1 MSLID
6 RGDYSIYGVKK
17 VKSVSS
23 FIKMH
28 ALKSAKSRSVIM
40 KADSTTLLNFIK
52 DNQKNQF
59 VIPIYQRLY
68 SWEKEQCKEL
78 WDDIIKIGGDD
89 KMDGHFIG
97 SILYMLDS
105 ITHSNNTLLII
116 DGQQRLTTITLLLT
130 ALRDH
135 LNDEDEFLKKF
146 SYQKIEN
153 DYLINSDK
161 DGDKKFRLILSESDK
176 DTLLYL
182 IDKDRRKP
190 SELSSKIVE
199 NFKLF
204 EEWVSKNTNK
214 LETIFKG
221 LDKLMIVEIALEKGK
236 DDPQLIFE
244 SMNSK
249 GIELTQTDLIRNYI
263 VMETEIEKQEGFY
276 NKYWGAMEEEFKQNK
291 KWFDRFVRH
300 YLTIKTREIPNV
312 NKVYAALKDYWQKE
326 GIGIEDLLKDLQK
339 YCGYFC
345 QIVFKKEADKDL
357 NKALGFLVD
366 LEMDVIYPLL
376 LELYS
381 DYKGGVL
388 SKADFIPIIAL
399 IESYIC
405 RRAVCGLG
413 TNSLNKVFPS
423 FTRYIQKDEYF
434 KSLKAHFGYLTE
446 QQRFPNNDEFKDRFI
461 TINFYKFQKNGYFFE
476 RLENFDTKEPVNTKG
491 LTVEH
496 IMPQTLTEDTEDTE
510 EWKRDLGENFQEIHD
525 KYLHTIGNL
534 TLTGY
539 NPEYSNKSFQEKQGM
554 EKGFKD
560 SPLRL
565 NQDLKD
571 LESFGEEEIKKRA
584 NDLVDLALKIWT
596 YPKLDAETLEKYKP
610 KKDKKEKKVYDL
622 SSYKFGSHSREL
634 FDILSKKIKALDE
647 RITENFNQDYISYK
661 FGKNFV
667 DIVVQS
673 KDLKLYLNMKF
684 NELQDEKNLARDMTN
699 KGHLGNGNIE
709 VKLETKE
716 NIPYCLGLIKQAL
729 EKQMGGR
736 NRQ

>member
-1 MSLID
+1 
-6 RGDYSIYGVKK
+6 
-17 VKSVSS
+17 
-23 FIKMH
+23 
-28 ALKSAKSRSVIM
+28 M

-52 DNQKNQF
+52 DNQKNQL
-59 VIPIYQRLY
+59 VIPIYQRVY
-68 SWEKEQCKEL
+68 SWEKEQCKQL
-78 WDDIIKIGGDD
+78 WDDIIKIGGND
-89 KMDGHFIG
+89 KMDRHFIG
-97 SILYMLDS
+97 SILYVLDG
-105 ITHSNNTLLII
+105 ITHSNNALLII

-130 ALRDH
+130 ALRNHLSDEVKRKEIEDH
-135 LNDEDEFLKKF
+135 
-146 SYQKIEN
+146 
-153 DYLINSDK
+153 YLINSDK

-176 DTLLYL
+176 DTLLSL

-190 SELSSKIVE
+190 SEPSSKIVE

-204 EEWVSKNTNK
+204 EEWIRKNTNQ

-221 LDKLMIVEIALEKGK
+221 LEKLMIVEIALEKGK

-249 GIELTQTDLIRNYI
+249 GMELVQTDLIRNYI
-263 VMETEIEKQEGFY
+263 VMETEIEKQESFY
-276 NKYWGAMEEEFKQNK
+276 NKYWRAMEEEFKQNK
-291 KWFDRFVRH
+291 KWFNQFVRH
-300 YLTIKTREIPNV
+300 YLTIKTREIPNI
-312 NKVYAALKDYWQKE
+312 NKVYVALKDYRQKE

-345 QIVFKKEADKDL
+345 RIVFKKEDNKDL

-381 DYKGGVL
+381 DYNDGVL
-388 SKADFIPIIAL
+388 SKNDFRPSIAL

-405 RRAVCGLG
+405 RRAVCGLA

-423 FTRYIQKDEYF
+423 FTKHIKKDEYF
-434 KSLKAHFGYLTE
+434 ESLKAHFGYLTE
-446 QQRFPNNDEFKDRFI
+446 KQRFPNNDEFKNSFI
-461 TINFYKFQKNGYFFE
+461 TIDFYKFQKKEYFFE

-491 LTVEH
+491 LTTEH
-496 IMPQTLTEDTEDTE
+496 IMPQTLTQ
-510 EWKRDLGENFQEIHD
+510 EWEKDLGENFKEIHN

-534 TLTGY
+534 TKTGY
-539 NPEYSNKSFQEKQGM
+539 NNKYSNKSFKEKQGM

-560 SPLRL
+560 SPLSL
-565 NQDLKD
+565 NQSLRD

-584 NDLVDLALKIWT
+584 NDLADLALKIWT

-622 SSYKFGSHSREL
+622 SSYKFSPHSREL
-634 FDILSKKIKALDE
+634 FDILNKGIKALDE
-647 RITENFNQDYISYK
+647 RITESFMKAYIAYK
-661 FGKNFV
+661 FKTNFV
-667 DIVVQS
+667 DIVVQT

-684 NELQDEKNLARDMTN
+684 NELQDEKNLAEDMTN
-699 KGHLGNGNIE
+699 KHHNGNGDIE

>member
-1 MSLID
+1 MEA
-6 RGDYSIYGVKK
+6 
-17 VKSVSS
+17 
-23 FIKMH
+23 H
-28 ALKSAKSRSVIM
+28 AIPLLK
-40 KADSTTLLNFIK
+40 FIK
-52 DNQKNQF
+52 DNQKNQL
-59 VIPIYQRLY
+59 VIPIYQRVY
-68 SWEKEQCKEL
+68 SWEKEQCKQL

-97 SILYMLDS
+97 SILYVLDG
-105 ITHSNNTLLII
+105 ITHSDNALLII

-135 LNDEDEFLKKF
+135 WSDKRKEIEDH
-146 SYQKIEN
+146 
-153 DYLINSDK
+153 YLINSDK

-176 DTLLYL
+176 DTLLSL
-182 IDKDRRKP
+182 IDKDKGKP

-204 EEWVSKNTNK
+204 EEWISQNTNK

-221 LDKLMIVEIALEKGK
+221 LEKLMIVYIALEKGK

-263 VMETEIEKQEGFY
+263 VMETEIEKQEYFY
-276 NKYWGAMEEEFKQNK
+276 NKYWRAMEEEFKQNK
-291 KWFDRFVRH
+291 KLFDRFVRH
-300 YLTIKTREIPNV
+300 YLTIKTREVPNI
-312 NKVYAALKDYWQKE
+312 NKVYAALKDYRQKE

-366 LEMDVIYPLL
+366 LEMDVVYPLL

-381 DYKGGVL
+381 DYSDGVL

-423 FTRYIQKDEYF
+423 FTKHIQKDQYF

-446 QQRFPNNDEFKDRFI
+446 KQRFPKNDEFKDLFI
-461 TINFYKFQKNGYFFE
+461 TIDFYSFQKRKYFFE
-476 RLENFDTKEPVNTKG
+476 RLENFDTKEPVNTEG
-491 LTVEH
+491 LTIEH
-496 IMPQTLTEDTEDTE
+496 IMPQTLTE
-510 EWKRDLGENFQEIHD
+510 EWEKDLGENFQAIHD

-534 TLTGY
+534 TRTGY
-539 NPEYSNKSFQEKQGM
+539 NQEYSNKSFQEKQGM

-565 NQDLKD
+565 NQGLRDLK
-571 LESFGEEEIKKRA
+571 SFGEEEIKERA
-584 NDLVDLALKIWT
+584 NDLADLALKIWT
-596 YPKLDAETLEKYKP
+596 YPNLDAETLEKYKP
-610 KKDKKEKKVYDL
+610 KKDKKEKEVYDL
-622 SSYKFGSHSREL
+622 NSYKFSSRSREL
-634 FDILSKKIKALDE
+634 FDILSKGIKALDE

-667 DIVVQS
+667 DIVVQN
-673 KDLKLYLNMKF
+673 KDLKLYLNMEF

-699 KGHLGNGNIE
+699 KGHLGNGDIE

>member
-1 MSLID
+1 MEADATPL
-6 RGDYSIYGVKK
+6 
-17 VKSVSS
+17 
-23 FIKMH
+23 
-28 ALKSAKSRSVIM
+28 LK
-40 KADSTTLLNFIK
+40 FIK
-52 DNQKNQF
+52 DNQKNQL
-59 VIPIYQRLY
+59 VIPIYQRVY
-68 SWEKEQCKEL
+68 SWEKEQCKQL
-78 WDDIIKIGGDD
+78 WDDIIKIGGND
-89 KMDGHFIG
+89 KMDGYFIG
-97 SILYMLDS
+97 SILYVIHDDKY
-105 ITHSNNTLLII
+105 SNNVFPII

-130 ALRDH
+130 ALRNHWSDKRK
-135 LNDEDEFLKKF
+135 E
-146 SYQKIEN
+146 IEN
-153 DYLINSDK
+153 HYLINSDK
-161 DGDKKFRLILSESDK
+161 GGDKKFRLILSESDK

-190 SELSSKIVE
+190 SDPSLKIVE

-204 EEWVSKNTNK
+204 EEWIRKNTDK

-221 LDKLMIVEIALEKGK
+221 LEKLMIVGISLKKEEK

-249 GIELTQTDLIRNYI
+249 GMELTQTDLIRNYV

-276 NKYWGAMEEEFKQNK
+276 NKYWRAMEEDFKQNK
-291 KWFDRFVRH
+291 KLFDRFVRH
-300 YLTIKTREIPNV
+300 YLTIKTREIPNIK
-312 NKVYAALKDYWQKE
+312 KVYAAFKDYRQKE

-345 QIVFKKEADKDL
+345 RIVFKKEENKDL

-381 DYKGGVL
+381 DYSDGVL
-388 SKADFIPIIAL
+388 SKDDFISIIAL

-423 FTRYIQKDEYF
+423 FAKHIQKDEYF
-434 KSLKAHFGYLTE
+434 KSLKAHFGSLTE
-446 QQRFPNNDEFKDRFI
+446 KQRFPNNDEFKDCFI
-461 TINFYKFQKNGYFFE
+461 TIDFYKFKKREYFFE
-476 RLENFDTKEPVNTKG
+476 RLENFDRKERVYTHEY
-491 LTVEH
+491 TTEH
-496 IMPQTLTEDTEDTE
+496 IMPQTLEE
-510 EWKRDLGENFQEIHD
+510 EWEKDLGENFQAIHD

-539 NPEYSNKSFQEKQGM
+539 NPEYSNKSFQEKRDM

-565 NQDLKD
+565 NQSLRD

-584 NDLVDLALKIWT
+584 NDLADLALKIWT
-596 YPKLDAETLEKYKP
+596 YPNLNAEMLEKCKP

-634 FDILSKKIKALDE
+634 FDILSKGIKALDE
-647 RITENFNQDYISYK
+647 RITKSFNQDYISYK
-661 FGKNFV
+661 FSKNFL
-667 DIVVQS
+667 DIVVQT

-699 KGHLGNGNIE
+699 KGHLGNGDIE

>member
-1 MSLID
+1 ME
-6 RGDYSIYGVKK
+6 
-17 VKSVSS
+17 
-23 FIKMH
+23 
-28 ALKSAKSRSVIM
+28 
-40 KADSTTLLNFIK
+40 ADATTLLKFIK
-52 DNQKNQF
+52 DNQKNQL
-59 VIPIYQRLY
+59 VIPIYQRVY
-68 SWEKEQCKEL
+68 SWEKEQCKQL
-78 WDDIIKIGGDD
+78 WNDIIKIGGND

-97 SILYMLDS
+97 SILYVLDR
-105 ITHSNNTLLII
+105 ITHSNNALLII

-135 LNDEDEFLKKF
+135 LNDENDEDEFLKKF
-146 SYQKIEN
+146 SCQNIQ
-153 DYLINSDK
+153 DHYLINSDK
-161 DGDKKFRLILSESDK
+161 DGDKKFRLILSDSDK
-176 DTLLYL
+176 DTLLSL
-182 IDKDRRKP
+182 IDKDERKP
-190 SELSSKIVE
+190 SEPSSKIVE

-204 EEWVSKNTNK
+204 EEWISEWISKNTNK

-221 LDKLMIVEIALEKGK
+221 LEKLMIVEIALEKGK

-249 GIELTQTDLIRNYI
+249 GMELTQMDLIRNYI

-276 NKYWGAMEEEFKQNK
+276 NKYWRAMEENFKQNK

-300 YLTIKTREIPNV
+300 YLTIKTGEIPNV
-312 NKVYAALKDYWQKE
+312 NKVYVALKDYRQKE

-339 YCGYFC
+339 YCRYFC
-345 QIVFKKEADKDL
+345 RIVFKKEADKDL

-366 LEMDVIYPLL
+366 LEMDVVYPLL

-381 DYKGGVL
+381 DYSDGVL
-388 SKADFIPIIAL
+388 SKNDFRPSIAL

-423 FTRYIQKDEYF
+423 FTKHIQKNEYF

-446 QQRFPNNDEFKDRFI
+446 KQRFPKNDEFKNLFI
-461 TINFYKFQKNGYFFE
+461 TIDFYKFKKNRYFFE
-476 RLENFDTKEPVNTKG
+476 RLENFNTKEPVNTKEC
-491 LTVEH
+491 TIEH
-496 IMPQTLTEDTEDTE
+496 IMPQKLTE
-510 EWKRDLGENFQEIHD
+510 EWERDLGENFQEIHN

-534 TLTGY
+534 TKTGY
-539 NPEYSNKSFQEKQGM
+539 NQEYSNNSFQQKRDM

-565 NQDLKD
+565 NQSLRDLK
-571 LESFGEEEIKKRA
+571 SFGEEEIKKRA
-584 NDLVDLALKIWT
+584 NDLADWALKIWT

-610 KKDKKEKKVYDL
+610 KKEKKVYDL
-622 SSYKFGSHSREL
+622 SSYKFSPHSREL
-634 FDILSKKIKALDE
+634 FDILSKGIKALDE
-647 RITENFNQDYISYK
+647 RITEKFNQDYISYV
-661 FGKNFV
+661 FDKNFV
-667 DIVVQS
+667 DIVVQN

-684 NELQDEKNLARDMTN
+684 NELQDEKNLASDATN
-699 KGHLGNGNIE
+699 KGHLGNGDIE

>member
-1 MSLID
+1 M
-6 RGDYSIYGVKK
+6 
-17 VKSVSS
+17 
-23 FIKMH
+23 
-28 ALKSAKSRSVIM
+28 
-40 KADSTTLLNFIK
+40 
-52 DNQKNQF
+52 
-59 VIPIYQRLY
+59 
-68 SWEKEQCKEL
+68 
-78 WDDIIKIGGDD
+78 
-89 KMDGHFIG
+89 
-97 SILYMLDS
+97 
-105 ITHSNNTLLII
+105 
-116 DGQQRLTTITLLLT
+116 
-130 ALRDH
+130 
-135 LNDEDEFLKKF
+135 
-146 SYQKIEN
+146 
-153 DYLINSDK
+153 
-161 DGDKKFRLILSESDK
+161 
-176 DTLLYL
+176 
-182 IDKDRRKP
+182 
-190 SELSSKIVE
+190 E

-204 EEWVSKNTNK
+204 EEWIRENTNQ

-221 LDKLMIVEIALEKGK
+221 LEKLMIVKIDLEKGK

-249 GIELTQTDLIRNYI
+249 GIKLTQTDLIRNYI

-276 NKYWGAMEEEFKQNK
+276 NKYWRAMEEEFEQSKREDLFNK
-291 KWFDRFVRH
+291 FVRH
-300 YLTIKTREIPNV
+300 YLTIKTREIPNI
-312 NKVYAALKDYWQKE
+312 NKVYVTFKDYRQKE

-381 DYKGGVL
+381 DYSDGVL

-423 FTRYIQKDEYF
+423 FTKHIQKDEYF
-434 KSLKAHFGYLTE
+434 KSLKAHFGSLTNN
-446 QQRFPNNDEFKDRFI
+446 QRFPNNDEFKDCFI
-461 TINFYKFQKNGYFFE
+461 TINFYKFKKREYFFE

-496 IMPQTLTEDTEDTE
+496 IMPQKLTE
-510 EWKRDLGENFQEIHD
+510 EWKRDLGENFQEIHN

-539 NPEYSNKSFQEKQGM
+539 NSEYSNNSFQEKQGM

-565 NQDLKD
+565 NQSLRD
-571 LESFGEEEIKKRA
+571 LESFGEEEIKKRV
-584 NDLVDLALKIWT
+584 NDLADLALKIWT

-610 KKDKKEKKVYDL
+610 KKDKKEKEVYDL
-622 SSYKFGSHSREL
+622 NSYNFGSHSREL
-634 FDILSKKIKALDE
+634 FDILSKEIKALDE

-661 FGKNFV
+661 FSKNFV
-667 DIVVQS
+667 DIVVQT

-684 NELQDEKNLARDMTN
+684 NELQDEKKLARDMTN
-699 KGHLGNGNIE
+699 KGHLGNGDIE

>member
-1 MSLID
+1 ME
-6 RGDYSIYGVKK
+6 
-17 VKSVSS
+17 
-23 FIKMH
+23 
-28 ALKSAKSRSVIM
+28 
-40 KADSTTLLNFIK
+40 ADATTLLKFIK
-52 DNQKNQF
+52 DNQKNQL
-59 VIPIYQRLY
+59 VIPIYQRVY
-68 SWEKEQCKEL
+68 SWEKEQCKQL
-78 WDDIIKIGGDD
+78 WDDIIKIGGND

-97 SILYMLDS
+97 SILYVLDR
-105 ITHSNNTLLII
+105 ITHSNNALLII

-135 LNDEDEFLKKF
+135 WSDKRKEIEDH
-146 SYQKIEN
+146 
-153 DYLINSDK
+153 YLINSNK

-190 SELSSKIVE
+190 SEPSSKIVE

-204 EEWVSKNTNK
+204 EEWIRKNTNQ

-221 LDKLMIVEIALEKGK
+221 LEKLMIVEIALEKGK

-249 GIELTQTDLIRNYI
+249 GMKLTQTDLIRNYI

-276 NKYWGAMEEEFKQNK
+276 NKYWRAMEEEFEQNE

-300 YLTIKTREIPNV
+300 YVTIKTREIPNI
-312 NKVYAALKDYWQKE
+312 NKIYVALKDYQQKE

-366 LEMDVIYPLL
+366 LDMDVIYPLL

-381 DYKGGVL
+381 DYSDYSDGVL

-423 FTRYIQKDEYF
+423 FTKHIQKNEYF
-434 KSLKAHFGYLTE
+434 ESLKVHFGSLTNN
-446 QQRFPNNDEFKDRFI
+446 QRFPNNDEFKNSFI
-461 TINFYKFQKNGYFFE
+461 TIDFYKFQKKKYFFE
-476 RLENFDTKEPVNTKG
+476 RLENFDRKERVYTHEY
-491 LTVEH
+491 TTEH
-496 IMPQTLTEDTEDTE
+496 IMPQKLEE
-510 EWKRDLGENFQEIHD
+510 EWEKDLGENFQEIHD

-539 NPEYSNKSFQEKQGM
+539 NHEYSNKSFQEKRDM

-565 NQDLKD
+565 NQGLRDLKF
-571 LESFGEEEIKKRA
+571 FGEEEIKKRA
-584 NDLVDLALKIWT
+584 NDLADLALKIWT

-634 FDILSKKIKALDE
+634 FDILSKEIKALDE
-647 RITENFNQDYISYK
+647 RITESFNQDYISYK
-661 FGKNFV
+661 FDKNFV
-667 DIVVQS
+667 DIVVQT

-684 NELQDEKNLARDMTN
+684 NELQDEKNLVRDMTN
-699 KGHLGNGNIE
+699 KGHLGNGDIE
-709 VKLETKE
+709 VKLKTKE

>member
-1 MSLID
+1 
-6 RGDYSIYGVKK
+6 
-17 VKSVSS
+17 
-23 FIKMH
+23 
-28 ALKSAKSRSVIM
+28 M
-40 KADSTTLLNFIK
+40 KADAMKLLDFIGK
-52 DNQKNQF
+52 SQEKQF
-59 VIPIYQRLY
+59 VIPIYQRVY
-68 SWEKEQCKEL
+68 SWEKEQCKQL
-78 WDDIIKIGGDD
+78 WDDIVKTGGNDQ
-89 KMDGHFIG
+89 MNGHFIG
-97 SILYMLDS
+97 SIVFVQDGIY
-105 ITHSNNTLLII
+105 TTNHNELLII
-116 DGQQRLTTITLLLT
+116 DGQQRLTTITLLFI
-130 ALRDH
+130 ALRNY
-135 LNDEDEFLKKF
+135 LNDEDEFLEKF
-146 SYQKIEN
+146 SRQKIQN
-153 DYLINSDK
+153 RYLINSDEK
-161 DGDKKFRLILSESDK
+161 GDKKFKLILSEPDR
-176 DTLLYL
+176 DTLLSL
-182 IDKDRRKP
+182 IDKNRRKP
-190 SELSSKIVE
+190 SEPSSKIVE

-204 EEWVSKNTNK
+204 EEWVSNTGK

-221 LDKLMIVEIALEKGK
+221 LEKLMIVYIALKKEKY
-236 DDPQLIFE
+236 DPQLIFE

-249 GIELTQTDLIRNYI
+249 GMELAQTDLIRNYI
-263 VMETEIEKQEGFY
+263 VMETEVEKQKIFY
-276 NKYWGAMEEEFKQNK
+276 EKYWRAMEEDFKQNEK
-291 KWFDRFVRH
+291 LFNQLVRH
-300 YLTIKTREIPNV
+300 YLTIKTREIPNI
-312 NKVYAALKDYWQKE
+312 NKVYVAFKDYRQKE

-339 YCGYFC
+339 YCRYFC
-345 QIVFKKEADKDL
+345 RIVFKKEADKDL
-357 NKALGFLVD
+357 NKDLGFLVD
-366 LEMDVIYPLL
+366 LEMDVVYPLL

-381 DYKGGVL
+381 DYSDGVL
-388 SKADFIPIIAL
+388 SKADFIRSIAL

-423 FTRYIQKDEYF
+423 FTKHIQKDEYF

-446 QQRFPNNDEFKDRFI
+446 KQRFPNNDEFKDCFI
-461 TINFYKFQKNGYFFE
+461 TIDFYHFKKRQYFFE

-491 LTVEH
+491 LTTEH
-496 IMPQTLTEDTEDTE
+496 IMPQTLTE
-510 EWKRDLGENFQEIHD
+510 EWKRDLGENFQAIHD

-554 EKGFKD
+554 EKGFKN

-565 NQDLKD
+565 NQGLRD

-584 NDLVDLALKIWT
+584 NDLADLALKIWT

-622 SSYKFGSHSREL
+622 SSYKFSPHSREL
-634 FDILSKKIKALDE
+634 FDILSKEIKALDE

-661 FGKNFV
+661 FDKNFV
-667 DIVVQS
+667 DIVVQT

-699 KGHLGNGNIE
+699 KGHLGNGDIE

-729 EKQMGGR
+729 EKQMGGK

>member
-28 ALKSAKSRSVIM
+28 AVKSAKSRSAIM
-40 KADSTTLLNFIK
+40 EAKAMKLLDFIGK
-52 DNQKNQF
+52 SQEKQF
-59 VIPIYQRLY
+59 VIPIYQRVY
-68 SWEKEQCKEL
+68 SWEKEQCKQL
-78 WDDIIKIGGDD
+78 WDDIIKIGGND

-97 SILYMLDS
+97 SILYVLDG
-105 ITHSNNTLLII
+105 ITHSII

-135 LNDEDEFLKKF
+135 LNDEDEFLEKF
-146 SYQKIEN
+146 SRQNIQKH
-153 DYLINSDK
+153 YLINSDK

-176 DTLLYL
+176 DTLLSL

-190 SELSSKIVE
+190 SEPSLKIVE

-204 EEWVSKNTNK
+204 EEWVSNTNK

-221 LDKLMIVEIALEKGK
+221 LEKLMIVGIALEKEK

-263 VMETEIEKQEGFY
+263 VMETEIEKREGLY
-276 NKYWGAMEEEFKQNK
+276 NKYWRAMEENFKQDK
-291 KWFDRFVRH
+291 KLFDRFVRH
-300 YLTIKTREIPNV
+300 YLTIKTGEIPNI
-312 NKVYAALKDYWQKE
+312 NKVYVVLKDYRQEE

-345 QIVFKKEADKDL
+345 QIKFKKEANKDL
-357 NKALGFLVD
+357 NKALSFLVD

-381 DYKGGVL
+381 DYNDGVL
-388 SKADFIPIIAL
+388 SKDDFIPIIAL

-405 RRAVCGLG
+405 RRAVCGLA
-413 TNSLNKVFPS
+413 TNGLNKVFPS
-423 FTRYIQKDEYF
+423 FTKHIQKDEYF
-434 KSLKAHFGYLTE
+434 KSLKVHFGYLTE
-446 QQRFPNNDEFKDRFI
+446 KQRFPNNDEFKDRLI
-461 TINFYKFQKNGYFFE
+461 TIDFYKFKKNKYFFE

-496 IMPQTLTEDTEDTE
+496 IMPQKLTE
-510 EWKRDLGENFQEIHD
+510 EWKKDLGENFQEIHN

-539 NPEYSNKSFQEKQGM
+539 NSEYSNKSFQEKKIM
-554 EKGFKD
+554 EGGFKN

-565 NQDLKD
+565 NQGLRD

-584 NDLVDLALKIWT
+584 NDLADLALKIWT
-596 YPKLDAETLEKYKP
+596 YPNLNAETLEKYKP
-610 KKDKKEKKVYDL
+610 KKDKKEKKSL
-622 SSYKFGSHSREL
+622 
-634 FDILSKKIKALDE
+634 
-647 RITENFNQDYISYK
+647 
-661 FGKNFV
+661 
-667 DIVVQS
+667 
-673 KDLKLYLNMKF
+673 
-684 NELQDEKNLARDMTN
+684 
-699 KGHLGNGNIE
+699 
-709 VKLETKE
+709 
-716 NIPYCLGLIKQAL
+716 
-729 EKQMGGR
+729 
-736 NRQ
+736 

>member
-1 MSLID
+1 ME
-6 RGDYSIYGVKK
+6 
-17 VKSVSS
+17 
-23 FIKMH
+23 
-28 ALKSAKSRSVIM
+28 AEA
-40 KADSTTLLNFIK
+40 TTLLKFIK
-52 DNQKNQF
+52 DNQKNQL
-59 VIPIYQRLY
+59 VIPIYQRVY
-68 SWEKEQCKEL
+68 SWEKEQCKQL
-78 WDDIIKIGGDD
+78 WDDIIKIGGND

-97 SILYMLDS
+97 SILYVLDR
-105 ITHSNNTLLII
+105 ITHSNNALLII

-135 LNDEDEFLKKF
+135 LSDKRKE
-146 SYQKIEN
+146 IEN
-153 DYLINSDK
+153 HYLVNSDK
-161 DGDKKFRLILSESDK
+161 DGDKKFRLILSDSDK
-176 DTLLYL
+176 DTLLSL

-190 SELSSKIVE
+190 SEPSSKIVE

-204 EEWVSKNTNK
+204 EEWVSNTDK

-221 LDKLMIVEIALEKGK
+221 LDKLMIVEIALEKEK

-249 GIELTQTDLIRNYI
+249 GMELTQTDLIRNYI

-276 NKYWGAMEEEFKQNK
+276 NKYWRAMEEEFKQNK

-300 YLTIKTREIPNV
+300 YLTIKTGEIPNI
-312 NKVYAALKDYWQKE
+312 NKIYVALKDYRQKE

-345 QIVFKKEADKDL
+345 RIAFKKEADKDL

-381 DYKGGVL
+381 DYNDGVL

-423 FTRYIQKDEYF
+423 FARHIQKDEYF

-446 QQRFPNNDEFKDRFI
+446 KQRFPNNEEFKDCFIAIDFYRF
-461 TINFYKFQKNGYFFE
+461 KKNRYFFE
-476 RLENFDTKEPVNTKG
+476 RLENFDRKERVYTHEY
-491 LTVEH
+491 TIEH
-496 IMPQTLTEDTEDTE
+496 IMPQKLTE
-510 EWKRDLGENFQEIHD
+510 EWEKDLGENFQEIHD

-539 NPEYSNKSFQEKQGM
+539 NDKYSNKSFQEKQGM

-565 NQDLKD
+565 NQGLRDLK
-571 LESFGEEEIKKRA
+571 SFGEEEIKKRA
-584 NDLVDLALKIWT
+584 NDLADWALKIWT
-596 YPKLDAETLEKYKP
+596 YPNLDAETLEKYKP
-610 KKDKKEKKVYDL
+610 KKEKKVYDL

-634 FDILSKKIKALDE
+634 FDTLSKEIKALDE
-647 RITENFNQDYISYK
+647 RISESFMKAYIAYK
-661 FGKNFV
+661 FKTNFV
-667 DIVVQS
+667 DIVVQT

-684 NELQDEKNLARDMTN
+684 NELQDEKNLASDATN
-699 KGHLGNGNIE
+699 KHHNGNGDIE

>member
-1 MSLID
+1 M
-6 RGDYSIYGVKK
+6 
-17 VKSVSS
+17 
-23 FIKMH
+23 
-28 ALKSAKSRSVIM
+28 
-40 KADSTTLLNFIK
+40 K
-52 DNQKNQF
+52 DNQKNQL

-78 WDDIIKIGGDD
+78 WDDIIKIGGND

-97 SILYMLDS
+97 SILYVLDG
-105 ITHSNNTLLII
+105 ITHSDNALLII

-135 LNDEDEFLKKF
+135 LSDEVKRKE
-146 SYQKIEN
+146 IE
-153 DYLINSDK
+153 DHYLINSDK
-161 DGDKKFRLILSESDK
+161 DGDEKFRLILSESDK
-176 DTLLYL
+176 DTLLSL
-182 IDKDRRKP
+182 IDKNRRKP
-190 SELSSKIVE
+190 SEPSSKIVE

-204 EEWVSKNTNK
+204 EEWIRKNTNQ

-221 LDKLMIVEIALEKGK
+221 LEKLMIVYIALREGK

-263 VMETEIEKQEGFY
+263 VMETETEKQEGFY
-276 NKYWGAMEEEFKQNK
+276 NKYWRAMEEDFKQNK
-291 KWFDRFVRH
+291 KLFDRFVRH
-300 YLTIKTREIPNV
+300 YLTIKTREIPNI
-312 NKVYAALKDYWQKE
+312 NKVYVAFKRYQQE
-326 GIGIEDLLKDLQK
+326 RGIETEVLLQDLQK

-345 QIVFKKEADKDL
+345 RIVFKKESDKDL

-381 DYKGGVL
+381 DYSDGVL

-423 FTRYIQKDEYF
+423 FARHIQKDEYF
-434 KSLKAHFGYLTE
+434 KSLKAHFGSLTE
-446 QQRFPNNDEFKDRFI
+446 KQRFPNNDEFKDRFI
-461 TINFYKFQKNGYFFE
+461 TIDFYKFKKREYFFE
-476 RLENFDTKEPVNTKG
+476 RLENFERKERVYTHEY
-491 LTVEH
+491 TTEH
-496 IMPQTLTEDTEDTE
+496 IMPRTLTE
-510 EWKRDLGENFQEIHD
+510 EWERDLGENFQAIHD
-525 KYLHTIGNL
+525 KYFHTIGNL

-539 NPEYSNKSFQEKQGM
+539 NSEYSNKSFQEKRGM

-565 NQDLKD
+565 NQGLRDLK
-571 LESFGEEEIKKRA
+571 SFGEEEIKKRA
-584 NDLVDLALKIWT
+584 NDLADLALKIWT

-622 SSYKFGSHSREL
+622 SSYKFSSHSREL
-634 FDILSKKIKALDE
+634 FDILSKGIKALDE
-647 RITENFNQDYISYK
+647 KIVENFNQDYISYK
-661 FGKNFV
+661 FSKNFV
-667 DIVVQS
+667 DIVVQT

-699 KGHLGNGNIE
+699 KGHLGNGDIE

>member
-1 MSLID
+1 ME
-6 RGDYSIYGVKK
+6 
-17 VKSVSS
+17 
-23 FIKMH
+23 
-28 ALKSAKSRSVIM
+28 ANA
-40 KADSTTLLNFIK
+40 TTLLKFIK
-52 DNQKNQF
+52 DNQKNQL
-59 VIPIYQRLY
+59 VIPIYQRVY

-78 WDDIIKIGGDD
+78 WDDIIKVGGDD

-97 SILYMLDS
+97 SILYVLDG
-105 ITHSNNTLLII
+105 ITHSDNALLII
-116 DGQQRLTTITLLLT
+116 DGQQRLTTIMLLLT

-135 LNDEDEFLKKF
+135 WSDKRKE
-146 SYQKIEN
+146 IEGH
-153 DYLINSDK
+153 YLINSDK
-161 DGDKKFRLILSESDK
+161 DGDEKFRLILSESDK
-176 DTLLYL
+176 DTLLSL

-190 SELSSKIVE
+190 SELSLKIVE

-204 EEWVSKNTNK
+204 EEWVSNTDE

-221 LDKLMIVEIALEKGK
+221 LEKLMIVEIALEKGK
-236 DDPQLIFE
+236 GDPQLIFE

-249 GIELTQTDLIRNYI
+249 GMELTQTDLIRNYI
-263 VMETEIEKQEGFY
+263 IMETEIEKREGFY
-276 NKYWGAMEEEFKQNK
+276 NKYWRAMEKDFKQNK

-300 YLTIKTREIPNV
+300 YLTIKTREIPNI
-312 NKVYAALKDYWQKE
+312 NKVYVAFKDYRQKE

-345 QIVFKKEADKDL
+345 RIVFKKEDNKKEDNKDL

-381 DYKGGVL
+381 DYNDGVL
-388 SKADFIPIIAL
+388 SKADFRRSIAL

-423 FTRYIQKDEYF
+423 FTKHIQKDEYF
-434 KSLKAHFGYLTE
+434 KSLEAHFGYLTE
-446 QQRFPNNDEFKDRFI
+446 KQRFPNNNEFKDCFI
-461 TINFYKFQKNGYFFE
+461 TIDFYSFKKNRYFFE
-476 RLENFDTKEPVNTKG
+476 RLENFDRKERVYTHEY
-491 LTVEH
+491 TTEH
-496 IMPQTLTEDTEDTE
+496 IMPQTLTEDTE

-539 NPEYSNKSFQEKQGM
+539 NSEYSNKSFQEKKGM

-565 NQDLKD
+565 NQGLRD

-584 NDLVDLALKIWT
+584 NDLADLALKIWT
-596 YPKLDAETLEKYKP
+596 YPKLNAETLEKYKP

-634 FDILSKKIKALDE
+634 FDILSKEIKALDE
-647 RITENFNQDYISYK
+647 RITEKFNKMCISYK
-661 FGKNFV
+661 FDTNFV
-667 DIVVQS
+667 SIVP
-673 KDLKLYLNMKF
+673 LKNGGLNLYLNMPF
-684 NELQDEKNLARDMTN
+684 YELQDEKNLARDMTN
-699 KGHLGNGNIE
+699 KGHLGNGDIE

>member
-1 MSLID
+1 MKKIKTINLSSPSI
-6 RGDYSIYGVKK
+6 RGCIVGK
-17 VKSVSS
+17 
-23 FIKMH
+23 
-28 ALKSAKSRSVIM
+28 R
-40 KADSTTLLNFIK
+40 N
-52 DNQKNQF
+52 
-59 VIPIYQRLY
+59 
-68 SWEKEQCKEL
+68 
-78 WDDIIKIGGDD
+78 IIKIGGND
-89 KMDGHFIG
+89 KANGHFIG
-97 SILYMLDS
+97 SILYVLDG
-105 ITHSNNTLLII
+105 NTPSSPLLII
-116 DGQQRLTTITLLLT
+116 DGQQRLTTITLLFI
-130 ALRDH
+130 ALRNH
-135 LNDEDEFLKKF
+135 LSDEVKRKE
-146 SYQKIEN
+146 IES
-153 DYLINSDK
+153 YLINSNK

-204 EEWVSKNTNK
+204 EEWISKNTDK

-221 LDKLMIVEIALEKGK
+221 LEKLTIVWIALKKEEA
-236 DDPQLIFE
+236 DPQLIFE

-249 GIELTQTDLIRNYI
+249 GMELAQTDLIRNYI
-263 VMETEIEKQEGFY
+263 VMETETEKQEGFY
-276 NKYWGAMEEEFKQNK
+276 NKYWRTMEEEFKQNK
-291 KWFDRFVRH
+291 KLFDRFVRH
-300 YLTIKTREIPNV
+300 YLTIKTREIPNI
-312 NKVYAALKDYWQKE
+312 NKVYAAFKDYQQKK
-326 GIGIEDLLKDLQK
+326 GIEIEGLLKDLQK
-339 YCGYFC
+339 YYGYFC
-345 QIVFKKEADKDL
+345 QIALKKEDDKDL

-381 DYKGGVL
+381 DYSDGVL
-388 SKADFIPIIAL
+388 SKTDFIPIIAL
-399 IESYIC
+399 IESYIF

-423 FTRYIQKDEYF
+423 FTKHIQKDEYF
-434 KSLKAHFGYLTE
+434 KSLKAHFCYLTNN
-446 QQRFPNNDEFKDRFI
+446 QRFPNNDEFKNLFI
-461 TINFYKFQKNGYFFE
+461 TIDFYKKFKKKTKCFLE
-476 RLENFDTKEPVNTKG
+476 RLENFDRKERVPTNEYTI
-491 LTVEH
+491 EH
-496 IMPQTLTEDTEDTE
+496 IMPQKLEE
-510 EWKRDLGENFQEIHD
+510 EWERDLGENFQEIHD

-539 NPEYSNKSFQEKQGM
+539 NDKYSNKSFKEKRGM

-565 NQDLKD
+565 NRGLRD

-584 NDLVDLALKIWT
+584 NDLADLALKIWT

-622 SSYKFGSHSREL
+622 NSYKFSSHSREL
-634 FDILSKKIKALDE
+634 FDILSKEIKALDE
-647 RITENFNQDYISYK
+647 KITESFMKAYIAYK
-661 FGKNFV
+661 FKTNFV
-667 DIVVQS
+667 DIVVQT

-684 NELQDEKNLARDMTN
+684 NELQDEKNLASDATN
-699 KGHLGNGNIE
+699 KHHNGNGNIE

>member
-1 MSLID
+1 ME
-6 RGDYSIYGVKK
+6 
-17 VKSVSS
+17 
-23 FIKMH
+23 
-28 ALKSAKSRSVIM
+28 
-40 KADSTTLLNFIK
+40 ADKNTLLKFIK
-52 DNQKNQF
+52 DNQKNQL

-68 SWEKEQCKEL
+68 SWEKEQCKQL
-78 WDDIIKIGGDD
+78 WDDIIKIGGND
-89 KMDGHFIG
+89 KIDGHFIG
-97 SILYMLDS
+97 CILYVLDS
-105 ITHSNNTLLII
+105 ITHSNNALLII

-130 ALRDH
+130 ALRNH
-135 LNDEDEFLKKF
+135 LSDEVKRKE
-146 SYQKIEN
+146 IEN
-153 DYLINSDK
+153 HYLINSDK
-161 DGDKKFRLILSESDK
+161 DSDKKFRLILSESDK
-176 DTLLYL
+176 DTLLSL

-190 SELSSKIVE
+190 SEPSSKIVE

-204 EEWVSKNTNK
+204 EEWVSNTDK

-249 GIELTQTDLIRNYI
+249 GIELAQTDLIRNYI

-276 NKYWGAMEEEFKQNK
+276 NKYWRVMEEEFKQNE

-300 YLTIKTREIPNV
+300 YLTIKTREIPNI
-312 NKVYAALKDYWQKE
+312 NKVYVALKDYRQKE
-326 GIGIEDLLKDLQK
+326 RIGIEDLLKDLQK

-345 QIVFKKEADKDL
+345 QIAFKKEANKDL

-381 DYKGGVL
+381 DYSDGVL
-388 SKADFIPIIAL
+388 SKDDFRRSIAL

-423 FTRYIQKDEYF
+423 FARHIQKDEYF
-434 KSLKAHFGYLTE
+434 KSLKAHFLLLKNN
-446 QQRFPNNDEFKDRFI
+446 QRFPENDEFKEEFMRK
-461 TINFYKFQKNGYFFE
+461 NFYNFKLNIYFFN
-476 RLENFDTKEPVNTKG
+476 RMENFDRKERVYTHEY
-491 LTVEH
+491 TIEH
-496 IMPQTLTEDTEDTE
+496 IMPQTLTEE
-510 EWKRDLGENFQEIHD
+510 EWKKDLGENFQEIHN

-534 TLTGY
+534 TWTGY
-539 NPEYSNKSFQEKQGM
+539 NSEYRNKSFQKKRDM

-565 NQDLKD
+565 NQGLRDLK
-571 LESFGEEEIKKRA
+571 SFGEEEIKKRA
-584 NDLVDLALKIWT
+584 NDLADLALKIWI
-596 YPKLDAETLEKYKP
+596 YPKLDAETLEKYKL

-634 FDILSKKIKALDE
+634 FDILSKEIKALDE
-647 RITENFNQDYISYK
+647 KIVENFNQDYISYK
-661 FGKNFV
+661 FSKNFV
-667 DIVVQS
+667 DIVVQT
-673 KDLKLYLNMKF
+673 KDLKLYLNMEF

-699 KGHLGNGNIE
+699 KGHLGNGDIE

-716 NIPYCLGLIKQAL
+716 NIPHCLGLIKQAL

>member
-1 MSLID
+1 MRYNPLNQ
-6 RGDYSIYGVKK
+6 GV
-17 VKSVSS
+17 S
-23 FIKMH
+23 
-28 ALKSAKSRSVIM
+28 M
-40 KADSTTLLNFIK
+40 KADKNTLLNFIK
-52 DNQKNQF
+52 DNQKNQL

-68 SWEKEQCKEL
+68 SWEKEQCKQL

-89 KMDGHFIG
+89 KMDRHFIG
-97 SILYMLDS
+97 SILYVLDG
-105 ITHSNNTLLII
+105 ITHSGNTLLII

-130 ALRDH
+130 ALRNHLSDEVKRKEIEDH
-135 LNDEDEFLKKF
+135 
-146 SYQKIEN
+146 
-153 DYLINSDK
+153 YLINSDK

-176 DTLLYL
+176 DTLLFL
-182 IDKDRRKP
+182 IDKGRRKP
-190 SELSSKIVE
+190 SEPSLKIVE

-204 EEWVSKNTNK
+204 EEWVSKNTNQ

-221 LDKLMIVEIALEKGK
+221 LEKLMIVEIALKKGK

-244 SMNSK
+244 RMNSK

-276 NKYWGAMEEEFKQNK
+276 NKYWRAMEEDFKQNK

-300 YLTIKTREIPNV
+300 YLTIKTREIPNIS
-312 NKVYAALKDYWQKE
+312 KVYVALKDYRQKE
-326 GIGIEDLLKDLQK
+326 RVGIEDLLKDLQK

-366 LEMDVIYPLL
+366 LETDVIYPLL

-381 DYKGGVL
+381 DYSDGVL
-388 SKADFIPIIAL
+388 SKDDFIPIIAL
-399 IESYIC
+399 IESYIY

-413 TNSLNKVFPS
+413 TNRLNKVFPS
-423 FTRYIQKDEYF
+423 FTKHIQKDEYF
-434 KSLKAHFGYLTE
+434 ESLKAHFGYLTKK
-446 QQRFPNNDEFKDRFI
+446 QRFPNNDEFKDCFI
-461 TINFYKFQKNGYFFE
+461 TIDFYKFQKNMYFFE
-476 RLENFDTKEPVNTKG
+476 RLENFDRKERVPTHEYTK
-491 LTVEH
+491 EH
-496 IMPQTLTEDTEDTE
+496 IMPQTLTE
-510 EWKRDLGENFQEIHD
+510 EWERDLGENFQEIHD

-539 NPEYSNKSFQEKQGM
+539 NPEYSNKSFKEKQGM

-565 NQDLKD
+565 NQGLRD

-584 NDLVDLALKIWT
+584 NDLADLALKIWT
-596 YPKLDAETLEKYKP
+596 YPNLNAETLEKYKP
-610 KKDKKEKKVYDL
+610 KKDKKEKEVYDL
-622 SSYKFGSHSREL
+622 NSYKFGSHSREL
-634 FDILSKKIKALDE
+634 FDILSKEIKALDE
-647 RITENFNQDYISYK
+647 RITEKFNKMCISYK
-661 FGKNFV
+661 FDTNFV
-667 DIVVQS
+667 SIVP
-673 KDLKLYLNMKF
+673 LKNGGLNLYLNMPF
-684 NELQDEKNLARDMTN
+684 YELQDEKNLAKKA
-699 KGHLGNGNIE
+699 KGNYGNGDIE

-716 NIPYCLGLIKQAL
+716 NIPYCLRLIKQAL

>member
-1 MSLID
+1 MEA
-6 RGDYSIYGVKK
+6 Y
-17 VKSVSS
+17 
-23 FIKMH
+23 
-28 ALKSAKSRSVIM
+28 A
-40 KADSTTLLNFIK
+40 TTLLNFIK
-52 DNQKNQF
+52 ENQNNQF

-68 SWEKEQCKEL
+68 SWEKEQCKQL
-78 WDDIIKIGGDD
+78 WDDIIKIGGND

-97 SILYMLDS
+97 SILYVLDR
-105 ITHSNNTLLII
+105 ITHSNNALFII
-116 DGQQRLTTITLLLT
+116 DSQQRLTTITLLLT

-135 LNDEDEFLKKF
+135 LNDEVKRKE
-146 SYQKIEN
+146 IE
-153 DYLINSDK
+153 DHYLINSDK

-176 DTLLYL
+176 DTLLSL

-190 SELSSKIVE
+190 SEPSLKIVE

-204 EEWVSKNTNK
+204 EEWVSNTDK

-221 LDKLMIVEIALEKGK
+221 LEKLTIVWIALTKEK

-249 GIELTQTDLIRNYI
+249 GIELAQTDLIRNYI
-263 VMETEIEKQEGFY
+263 VMETEIEKREGFY
-276 NKYWGAMEEEFKQNK
+276 NKYWRAMEEDFKQNEKQDK
-291 KWFDRFVRH
+291 KLFDRFVRH
-300 YLTIKTREIPNV
+300 YLTIKTGEIPNI
-312 NKVYAALKDYWQKE
+312 NKVYAAFKDYQQKK

-339 YCGYFC
+339 YYGYFC
-345 QIVFKKEADKDL
+345 QIALKKEDDKDL

-381 DYKGGVL
+381 DYSDGVL
-388 SKADFIPIIAL
+388 SKDDFIPIIAL
-399 IESYIC
+399 TESYLVRI
-405 RRAVCGLG
+405 AVRGG
-413 TNSLNKVFPS
+413 TNGLNKLFAS
-423 FTRYIQKDEYF
+423 FAKHIQKDEYF
-434 KSLKAHFGYLTE
+434 ESLKAHFGSLTNN
-446 QQRFPNNDEFKDRFI
+446 QKFPNDDEFKDRLI
-461 TINFYKFQKNGYFFE
+461 TIAFYNKFKKKTKCFLE
-476 RLENFDTKEPVNTKG
+476 RLENFDRKERVYTHEY
-491 LTVEH
+491 TTEH
-496 IMPQTLTEDTEDTE
+496 IMPQKLTKK
-510 EWKRDLGENFQEIHD
+510 EWERDLGENFQEIHN
-525 KYLHTIGNL
+525 KYLNTIGNL

-539 NPEYSNKSFQEKQGM
+539 NSEYSNKSFQEKRDM
-554 EKGFKD
+554 EKGFKN
-560 SPLRL
+560 SPLKL
-565 NQDLKD
+565 NQGLRD

-584 NDLVDLALKIWT
+584 NDLADLALKIWT

-610 KKDKKEKKVYDL
+610 KKDKKEKEVYDL

-634 FDILSKKIKALDE
+634 FDILSKEIKALDE

-661 FGKNFV
+661 FSKNFV
-667 DIVVQS
+667 DIVVQT

-699 KGHLGNGNIE
+699 KGHLGNGDIE